1 MKIPLF
7 SIEKLA
13 WLVMAFLIFSCAP
26 HLSQQKIDEKK
37 STQIT
42 QVNQTPPPIP
52 PQMGLSPMEE
62 IDPDKER
69 TFSFSAVDM
78 NLEDV
83 LDVFSKQAGFSV
95 IWDKEVNTK
104 TRINVKFE
112 DLTLTEALD
121 AIFAPTEYLYT
132 TNSPCVHV
140 KLLDTKEF
148 DLGKIPFKMTT
159 NIQAGGNMLGSIP
172 NAGGISGQFQLTGT
186 TDADAVDL
194 WKQVEVGIKNL
205 ISPDGKYSINQLAGM
220 VTVTDRKNNLK
231 TVGEF
236 IQKLNESLNRQV
248 MIEAEVVE
256 VTLEQAQSW
265 GIDWSAVHS
274 FLLNGKTIDITGN
287 QSLGL
292 TGSVVQFTAARN
304 DFNVI
309 LDILGKFGEVNV
321 LSKPRLSVMNGQ
333 TALINVGKVLSYWE
347 MTGIASGSQIGQ
359 AVVYPTQKTVLLGLT
374 MGVTPYISSDDH
386 VVMQVLP
393 IVSDAN
399 TWSEFQYQDQTLKVP
414 DLEIRETSTQ
424 VRLKNGETV
433 VIGGLISSK
442 KTNSEDKIPILGDIP
457 LLGYF
462 FKRTEKVEQR
472 SELVIFLTPWITK
485 TDRGEG

>member
-1 MKIPLF
+1 MKRPLF
-7 SIEKLA
+7 SIIKLA
-13 WLVMAFLIFSCAP
+13 FLVLTFFVFSCAT
-26 HLSQQKIDEKK
+26 HLSQQKIDQKK
-37 STQIT
+37 ATQIT

-52 PQMGLSPMEE
+52 PQIGIPPQVES
-62 IDPDKER
+62 DPDKER
-69 TFSFSAVDM
+69 TFSFSAADM
-78 NLEDV
+78 TLEDV

-95 IWDKEVNTK
+95 IWDKEVDTR
-104 TRINVKFE
+104 TRISVKFE

-121 AIFAPTEYLYT
+121 AIFTPTEYLYT
-132 TNSPCVHV
+132 TNSPSVHV
-140 KLLDTKEF
+140 KLLDTKDFE
-148 DLGKIPFKMTT
+148 LGKIPFKMTT

-172 NAGGISGQFQLTGT
+172 NTGGMSGQFQLTGT
-186 TDADAVDL
+186 TDVDAVDL
-194 WKQVEVGIKNL
+194 WKQAEVGIKNL
-205 ISPDGKYSINQLAGM
+205 LSPDGKYAINQLAGM
-220 VTVTDRKNNLK
+220 VEVTDRKNNLK
-231 TVGEF
+231 LVGEF
-236 IQKLNESLNRQV
+236 IRKLNESLNRQV

-265 GIDWSAVHS
+265 GINWSAVHS
-274 FLLNGKTIDITGN
+274 FLLNDKTIDISGN

-292 TGSVVQFTAARN
+292 PGSVVQFTASRN

-309 LDILGKFGEVNV
+309 LDILGRFGEVNV

-347 MTGIASGSQIGQ
+347 LTGIASGTQIGQ
-359 AVVYPTQKTVLLGLT
+359 AVIYPTQKTVMLGLT
-374 MGVTPYISSDDH
+374 MGVTPFISSDDH

-399 TWSEFQYQDQTLKVP
+399 TWSEFQFEDQTLKAP
-414 DLEIRETSTQ
+414 NLDIRETSTQ

-442 KTNSEDKIPILGDIP
+442 KTNSENKIPILGDIP

-485 TDRGEG
+485 TD

>member
-1 MKIPLF
+1 MRRSF
-7 SIEKLA
+7 VYLA
-13 WLVMAFLIFSCAP
+13 KSVFLVSMFLIFSCAP

-37 STQIT
+37 ASQIT
-42 QVNQTPPPIP
+42 QVHQTPPPIP
-52 PQMGLSPMEE
+52 PQMGIPPQVE
-62 IDPDKER
+62 IDPDKGI
-69 TFSFSAVDM
+69 TYSFSALDM
-78 NLEDV
+78 TLEDV

-95 IWDKEVNTK
+95 IWDKDVNTR
-104 TRINVKFE
+104 TRISVKFD

-121 AIFAPTEYLYT
+121 AIFTPTEYLYT
-132 TNSPCVHV
+132 TNSPSVHV
-140 KLLDTKEF
+140 KLLDTRDFE
-148 DLGKIPFKMTT
+148 LGKIPFKITT
-159 NIQAGGNMLGSIP
+159 NIQAGGNILGSIP
-172 NAGGISGQFQLTGT
+172 NTGGMSGQFQLTGT
-186 TDADAVDL
+186 TDADAVDI
-194 WKQVEVGIKNL
+194 WTQAEVGIKNML
-205 ISPDGKYSINQLAGM
+205 SPDGKYAINELAGV

-231 TVGEF
+231 LVGDY
-236 IQKLNESLNRQV
+236 IRKLNESLNRQV

-256 VTLEQAQSW
+256 VTLEQTQSW
-265 GIDWSAVHS
+265 GINWSAVHS
-274 FLLNGKTIDITGN
+274 FLLNDKTINITGN

-292 TGSVVQFTAARN
+292 PGSVVQFTASRN
-304 DFNVI
+304 DFDVI
-309 LDILGKFGEVNV
+309 LDILGRFGEVNV

-347 MTGIASGSQIGQ
+347 LTGIASGTEVGQ
-359 AVVYPTQKTVLLGLT
+359 AVVYPTQKTVMLGLT

-399 TWSEFQYQDQTLKVP
+399 TWSEFQYQDQTLKAP
-414 DLEIRETSTQ
+414 NLEIRETSTQ

-433 VIGGLISSK
+433 VIGGLITSK
-442 KTNSEDKIPILGDIP
+442 KTNSENKIPILGDIP

-462 FKRTEKVEQR
+462 FKRIEKIEQR